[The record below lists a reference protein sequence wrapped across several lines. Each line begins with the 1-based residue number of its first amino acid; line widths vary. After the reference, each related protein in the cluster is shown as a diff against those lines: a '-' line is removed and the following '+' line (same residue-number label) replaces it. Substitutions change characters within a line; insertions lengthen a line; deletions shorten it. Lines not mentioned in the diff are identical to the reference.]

1 MRPELNG
8 VGRGGALPTQHEHE
22 ISSAP
27 TKSVT
32 TGHAVA
38 DGQDVRTQGTSRE
51 TRTRSGIRTLA
62 SRIKSAGLKG
72 TLVALLAGA
81 FATNAMAQTSVG
93 QGVPMN
99 PVSVR
104 VAQQK
109 GLGEHADSLAR
120 LRTGHT
126 LDSHQDRA
134 GLLYPYIDAIR
145 IPGDGTTK
153 LGIETR
159 DALWRMISIAAQ
171 EAEGTPDLT
180 NMIPTSSVKSEL
192 VWQPTI
198 AGPNDTRTNVLPLL
212 LPQVANADGSLD
224 EAKLMALFSRVNN
237 PSPSASEPNVFLA
250 ENVGY
255 QNGRAGYFTFNAI
268 NPEPIQP
275 FSASGVMNLPQL
287 ILDVNGTKTVFTIG
301 SLCYKG
307 GGPSFQASSSSGY
320 SYGYNA
326 ARQKTPLNE
335 NESRP
340 IYAGNSTWGLFD
352 YEANATANEN
362 GWMLLDAGAYAGVS
376 IMQFKLKE
384 LVDYDLDQFGNPTG
398 APHAISIDQL
408 QKDGRVS
415 SSATPSLLWRAF
427 ATEYRLSAFKSP
439 EHGKAVLDHMQ
450 RLFARDAVFDYIAN
464 DATLAPQWAAA
475 TEGVNNGDDPAKM
488 QAVFDRA
495 LEGLNARIRAGEHT
509 IKSPITRD
517 ADGVAM
523 VTAKDYVNMAIQRS
537 ARNVV
542 VLHKLGLNHGS
553 IAAGGDNINAAW
565 QMVDLDHLDKGYGSM
580 PADPKDHSNVS
591 EMTANLQM
599 MIDDLK
605 GAVPELKDFDGAIRD
620 LLLQAIDREAPVFGK
635 TAASD
640 DRG

>member
-8 VGRGGALPTQHEHE
+8 VGRGTALSTHHAQE

-27 TKSVT
+27 KATVP
-32 TGHAVA
+32 GHRVE
-38 DGQDVRTQGTSRE
+38 DGQDVRAPSTSQRA
-51 TRTRSGIRTLA
+51 RTNSGIRTLA
-62 SRIKSAGLKG
+62 RRIKSAGLKG

-81 FATNAMAQTSVG
+81 FATNAMAQTTVG

-109 GLGEHADSLAR
+109 GLGESADSLSR
-120 LRTGHT
+120 LRPGHT
-126 LDSHQDRA
+126 LDAHQDRA
-134 GLLYPYIDAIR
+134 GILYPYIDGFQ
-145 IPGDGTTK
+145 IPGDGTSK
-153 LGIETR
+153 LAIETR

-198 AGPNDTRTNVLPLL
+198 AGEGDNRINVLPLL
-212 LPQVANADGSLD
+212 LPQVAKPDGTLD

-237 PSPSASEPNVFLA
+237 PSPSATEQNVFLA

-275 FSASGVMNLPQL
+275 FSQAGVMNLPQL

-352 YEANATANEN
+352 YEANSPANEN

-376 IMQFKLKE
+376 IMQFKLNE
-384 LVDYDLDQFGNPTG
+384 LVDYDLDQFGKPTG
-398 APHAISIDQL
+398 APHAISVDQL

-439 EHGKAVLDHMQ
+439 EHGKAVLEHMQ

-475 TEGVNNGDDPAKM
+475 TEAVSNGDDAAKM
-488 QAVFDRA
+488 EAVFDRA
-495 LEGLNARIRAGEHT
+495 LEGLNARILAGEHT
-509 IKSPITRD
+509 IKAPITRD
-517 ADGVAM
+517 AEGVPL
-523 VTAKDYVNMAIQRS
+523 VSAKDYVNMAIQRS

-565 QMVDLDHLDKGYGSM
+565 QMVDLDHLDKAHGSM
-580 PADPKDHSNVS
+580 PADPKDHRNVA
-591 EMTANLQM
+591 EMTANLQE

-605 GAVPELKDFDGAIRD
+605 GAVPELAPFDGEIRD

-635 TAASD
+635 QPASD